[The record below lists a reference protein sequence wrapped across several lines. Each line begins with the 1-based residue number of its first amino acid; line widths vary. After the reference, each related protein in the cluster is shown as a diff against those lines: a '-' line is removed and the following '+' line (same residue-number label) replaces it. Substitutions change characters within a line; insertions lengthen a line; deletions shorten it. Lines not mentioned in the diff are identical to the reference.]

1 MAISNYDSKLSI
13 QRRWIAIL
21 VIFGHLAVGLNIF
34 SVSPILLKI
43 INDLD
48 ISHGSAGLLI
58 SLPPLVAALFGI
70 PGGLVAVKLGQF
82 RGFALGL
89 ILMGAAS
96 LSFILPDF
104 IPLLILRLLYGVGAA
119 LILTVVGPILIQ
131 WFNSK
136 QLLIIN
142 SLNAAMM
149 TIGIGISVS
158 LGAKISEY
166 ISWPVSL
173 SILGVVPLLTL
184 LIWIW
189 KGNSQGV
196 SDPDQRLPR
205 PSEIISL
212 IWRKS
217 VLLLL
222 AADAGVMF
230 QYTALSGWLPTV
242 YTQDHGMNV
251 QTAGL
256 SASFLPL
263 AGIIGVFLGGFLP
276 LRIGS
281 ARIYLVIAGIL
292 VTIGGPATYLFEN
305 HWLIWISLTIVG
317 IGSWLYLPTLL
328 SETMRAALFIKKDVA
343 IVWGALLTFTGAG
356 MFISPVLVGYVHD
369 ISGSFVTG
377 LIICSI
383 PASLLLIAGL
393 FTTDHKDEYKRR

>member
-1 MAISNYDSKLSI
+1 
-13 QRRWIAIL
+13 
-21 VIFGHLAVGLNIF
+21 
-34 SVSPILLKI
+34 
-43 INDLD
+43 
-48 ISHGSAGLLI
+48 
-58 SLPPLVAALFGI
+58 
-70 PGGLVAVKLGQF
+70 
-82 RGFALGL
+82 
-89 ILMGAAS
+89 
-96 LSFILPDF
+96 
-104 IPLLILRLLYGVGAA
+104 
-119 LILTVVGPILIQ
+119 
-131 WFNSK
+131 
-136 QLLIIN
+136 
-142 SLNAAMM
+142 
-149 TIGIGISVS
+149 
-158 LGAKISEY
+158 
-166 ISWPVSL
+166 
-173 SILGVVPLLTL
+173 
-184 LIWIW
+184 
-189 KGNSQGV
+189 
-196 SDPDQRLPR
+196 
-205 PSEIISL
+205 
-212 IWRKS
+212 
-217 VLLLL
+217 
-222 AADAGVMF
+222 MF

-281 ARIYLVIAGIL
+281 ARIYLIIAGIL
-292 VTIGGPATYLFEN
+292 VTIGGPATYLFES

-393 FTTDHKDEYKRR
+393 FTTDHEDEDKTR